1 MLGALLVGGLM
12 MGVTVLIHSA
22 GTVLLMRSLSA
33 NAPAA
38 VDRHGSLGKQMVMI
52 LSAGWLL
59 LLHVIEIAA
68 WAFAYLLSDSV
79 TAIKSYEDAFYFS
92 SVTFSTLGYGDIV
105 ISDPHWKLTCGLQA
119 VNGILLCG
127 WSTALLFV
135 LVQHLFL
142 RHVVPPHEHE
152 P

>member
-12 MGVTVLIHSA
+12 MGVTVLIHSV
-22 GTVLLMRSLSA
+22 GTVLLLRALMA
-33 NAPAA
+33 KAMAV
-38 VDRHGSLGKQMVMI
+38 VDRYGTFGKQLVMT

-68 WAFAYLLSDSV
+68 WAEAYLLSESV
-79 TAIKSYEDAFYFS
+79 TSIKTYEDAFYFS

-105 ISDPHWKLTCGLQA
+105 IEDPHWKLTCGLQA

-127 WSTALLFV
+127 WSTAMLFV

-142 RHVVPPHEHE
+142 RNVVPP
-152 P
+152 PDGS